1 VASAEGAIGA
11 VDAGASAGAG
21 ETSGGAV
28 LVVARCAEAGP
39 KTSKDAEIAKANAA
53 APRIFDLPNSR
64 QQNVPPHE
72 NEAATVTSQRN
83 RAANATQPALTLLW
97 KRLAD
102 EDQLWRTI

>member
-1 VASAEGAIGA
+1 
-11 VDAGASAGAG
+11 
-21 ETSGGAV
+21 V

-72 NEAATVTSQRN
+72 NEAATAMSQRK
-83 RAANATQPALTLLW
+83 RAANATQPH
-97 KRLAD
+97 
-102 EDQLWRTI
+102 